1 MKTMRDLIERNERL
15 FGGCTAYVFQDQ
27 TRTYR
32 AHGERLR
39 RLAHALRRRGAR
51 KGDRVAIL
59 SMNSIEYCEVFGA
72 CEWSGLIACTVN
84 FRLSA
89 REVLAILKDATPAIF
104 IYERQYDSLVGSIR
118 AELPEEL
125 QLIAYGAG
133 SSASAESYESL
144 FEAGEDDSPIPAPEA
159 DDLVYLIYTSG
170 TTGRPKGV
178 LSTHKRALR
187 LAEIMAGEMDMGA
200 ASRALLPTPLF
211 HVGALNIK
219 NAQRWRHGTNII
231 LRTSEASDIASA
243 IHEHRANT
251 MFLVPIQLQ
260 RLLDVADSGKYDLT
274 SINTINMA
282 GAPIPVPLLRRGLER
297 LGQVFVVQYGLT
309 EAQCTTLYKHELA
322 AEAIAPTGRLGSIGH
337 VQPQSQIAIH
347 DEDGVPAPVGTVGE
361 ICFRGPSVMD
371 GYWNNT
377 AATLEAFRGGWL
389 RTGDVGYMDDADYVF
404 LVDRRKDVIISGGE
418 NIYSRE
424 VEEVLHA
431 NDLIQEAAVI
441 GVPDAKWGE
450 SVTAFVVLK
459 PGAAATEE
467 MIRATARASIAGYKC
482 PKRVIFVA
490 DLPRLVTGKV
500 NKNFLR
506 DSWQHSQPG
515 EEARS

>member
-1 MKTMRDLIERNERL
+1 MS
-15 FGGCTAYVFQDQ
+15 
-27 TRTYR
+27 
-32 AHGERLR
+32 GEL
-39 RLAHALRRRGAR
+39 
-51 KGDRVAIL
+51 
-59 SMNSIEYCEVFGA
+59 
-72 CEWSGLIACTVN
+72 
-84 FRLSA
+84 
-89 REVLAILKDATPAIF
+89 
-104 IYERQYDSLVGSIR
+104 
-118 AELPEEL
+118 
-125 QLIAYGAG
+125 
-133 SSASAESYESL
+133 
-144 FEAGEDDSPIPAPEA
+144 
-159 DDLVYLIYTSG
+159 
-170 TTGRPKGV
+170 
-178 LSTHKRALR
+178 
-187 LAEIMAGEMDMGA
+187 DMGA
-200 ASRALLPTPLF
+200 GSRALLPTPLF

-243 IHEHRANT
+243 IHKKRANT

-260 RLLDVADSGKYDLT
+260 RLLDVADSATYDLT

-337 VQPQSQIAIH
+337 VQPQSEIAIL
-347 DEDGVPAPVGTVGE
+347 DEDGLRVPVGTVGE

-377 AATLEAFRGGWL
+377 AATLEAFRDGWL
-389 RTGDVGYMDDADYVF
+389 RTGDVGYMDDAEYVF

-424 VEEVLHA
+424 VEDVLHA
-431 NDLIQEAAVI
+431 NDVVQEAAVI
-441 GVPDAKWGE
+441 GVPDSRWGE

-459 PGAAATEE
+459 QGAAATED

-482 PKRVIFVA
+482 PKRVIFVD
-490 DLPRLVTGKV
+490 DLPRLPTGKV

-506 DSWQHSQPG
+506 DSWKD
-515 EEARS
+515 ARRRAEGGS